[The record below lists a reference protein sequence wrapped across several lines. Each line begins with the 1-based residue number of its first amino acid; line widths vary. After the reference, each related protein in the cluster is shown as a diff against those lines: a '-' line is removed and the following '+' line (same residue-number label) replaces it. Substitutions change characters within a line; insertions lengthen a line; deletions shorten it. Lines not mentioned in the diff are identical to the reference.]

1 MAKLE
6 KKRLTAFAIIGMVT
20 IVVVVG
26 LWLCQNKQRSSTEPQ
41 TQIDSSQTVNYLRNL
56 LIAYRW

>member
-6 KKRLTAFAIIGMVT
+6 KKRLTAFAIIAMVT

-26 LWLCQNKQRSSTEPQ
+26 LWLCKKRP
-41 TQIDSSQTVNYLRNL
+41 IHFLWL
-56 LIAYRW
+56 LTLSKTIT